1 MSAVWLV
8 GGGVDVIALGAGR
21 IVAISALLVPDL
33 DARAA
38 RPAGGERFLASGRSP
53 RGRRL
58 VMSVVWSVG
67 AVGIRTT
74 GTGDGP

>member
-8 GGGVDVIALGAGR
+8 GGGMDVIALGAGR

-38 RPAGGERFLASGRSP
+38 RPAGGERFLASGWIPGAGAWFCQSFGVL
-53 RGRRL
+53 GRW
-58 VMSVVWSVG
+58 VVPM
-67 AVGIRTT
+67 T